1 MAGYAVV
8 IEGSDASFA
17 AYVPELPG
25 CVATGESLDAV
36 EWLIR
41 DAIRLHV
48 ATLRFHGRQVPPPS
62 TTAVRV
68 VEMA

>member
-8 IEGSDASFA
+8 IEGSGESFA

-25 CVATGESLDAV
+25 CIATAESIDAV

-48 ATLRFHGRQVPPPS
+48 ATLQFHGRPVPAPL

-68 VEMA
+68 VELA

>member
-8 IEGSDASFA
+8 IEGSDESFA

-25 CVATGESLDAV
+25 CVATGESIDAV

-48 ATLRFHGRQVPPPS
+48 ATLAFHGDPVPPPT

-68 VEMA
+68 VELA

>member
-8 IEGSDASFA
+8 IEQRGASYA

-25 CVATGESLDAV
+25 CIATGESIDAV
-36 EWLIR
+36 EWLVR

-48 ATLRFHGRQVPPPS
+48 ATLRFHGREVPPPT

-68 VEMA
+68 VEVA

>member
-1 MAGYAVV
+1 VAGYAVV

-25 CVATGESLDAV
+25 CIATGESIDAV

-48 ATLRFHGRQVPPPS
+48 ASLAFHGRPVPTPS

-68 VEMA
+68 VELA

>member
-8 IEGSDASFA
+8 IEGSGESFA

-25 CVATGESLDAV
+25 CRATGESIDAV

-41 DAIRLHV
+41 DAISLHV
-48 ATLRFHGRQVPPPS
+48 ATLQFHRKPVPAPL

-68 VEMA
+68 VELA